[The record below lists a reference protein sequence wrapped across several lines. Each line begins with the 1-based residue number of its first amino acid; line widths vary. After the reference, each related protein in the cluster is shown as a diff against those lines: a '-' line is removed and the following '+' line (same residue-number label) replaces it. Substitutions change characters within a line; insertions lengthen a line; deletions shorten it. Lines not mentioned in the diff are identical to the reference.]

1 MSSIEERKKNRL
13 QKIINLAL
21 KINPTY
27 GMAEKASKLLA
38 GVLTPK
44 KEDVLESIISDL
56 KLGAGDRGAAEAIP
70 KKKIDES
77 VNFTKKIRN
86 INKNIKPAKMP
97 QIQNDPRDDYPRDD
111 YPQFLAKGGKVKS
124 KKTKNKT
131 TKKKTNDARAIAK
144 KYFKGTF

>member
-13 QKIINLAL
+13 KKIVDLAL

-38 GVLTPK
+38 GALTPE
-44 KEDVLESIISDL
+44 KEDALDNIISDL

-70 KKKIDES
+70 KKKFDES

-97 QIQNDPRDDYPRDD
+97 QIQNDPRDD